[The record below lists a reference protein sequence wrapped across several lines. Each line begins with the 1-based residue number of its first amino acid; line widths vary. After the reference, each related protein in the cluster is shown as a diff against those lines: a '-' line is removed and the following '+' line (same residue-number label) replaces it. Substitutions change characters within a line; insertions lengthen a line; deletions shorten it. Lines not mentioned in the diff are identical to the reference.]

1 MHVFFL
7 WLVYFMDVRMK
18 EIYFMDVRVTLRILM
33 VGSILEYR
41 IGNLNLWLFLQW
53 FQFQILQNNLFNFK
67 IRGLNSWKRF
77 YFLFG
82 FCILKK

>member
-1 MHVFFL
+1 MIMHVFFL
-7 WLVYFMDVRMK
+7 WLVYFMDMRMN
-18 EIYFMDVRVTLRILM
+18 EIYFMDMRVTLRILM

-41 IGNLNLWLFLQW
+41 IGNLNLWLFLHW

-67 IRGLNSWKRF
+67 FPGSNSWKRF

-82 FCILKK
+82 FCI